1 MDAERDA
8 IINVYFEMELKYCDI
23 VRALALYHD
32 IVISERHLKRI
43 LNGMG
48 LFRRKGYSD
57 VIDVISFV
65 ELQLKESGRQHG
77 YRWMTQKCSVN
88 GLKCTQEDVRVIL
101 RILDPE
107 GSQQRKGR
115 RLLRRSYISKGPN
128 FIWHCDSYDKL
139 KRFGI
144 CINGCIDGYS
154 RHIIW
159 MNCYITSSDPKVIGG
174 YFVNAVSSLE
184 GCPLVI
190 RSDRGTENVRVRQ
203 FQIFFRRDGNDD
215 RAGERSYIEGPSTAN
230 QRIEYFWNFL
240 RRECTDFWIC
250 HFQDIEADGNFD
262 GQFLDINLLQYCY
275 MHLVQVPLLS

>member
-1 MDAERDA
+1 
-8 IINVYFEMELKYCDI
+8 MELKYCDI
-23 VRALALYHD
+23 VRALTLYHD

-88 GLKCTQEDVRVIL
+88 GLKCTQEYVRIIL

-139 KRFGI
+139 KHFGI

-275 MHLVQVPLLS
+275 MHLVQVPLMS